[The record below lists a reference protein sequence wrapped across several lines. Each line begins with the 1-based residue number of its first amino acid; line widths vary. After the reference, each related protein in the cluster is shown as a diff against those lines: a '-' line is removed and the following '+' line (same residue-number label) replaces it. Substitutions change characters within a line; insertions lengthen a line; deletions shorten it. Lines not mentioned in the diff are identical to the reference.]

1 MNFKHLNGLLRFSF
15 FNWKQLKCQI
25 EMNGMNAKWKEISRF
40 SFHQKCNNAWYAAR
54 WRVFCVCEREKNFR
68 KQNLCKIAT
77 GLMHALLCSFIPVR
91 FLIVLVIFYSS
102 IFFLFSSI
110 FHLFHQFLHN
120 LLERNSF
127 TIEYKWNVFIR
138 VQL

>member
-1 MNFKHLNGLLRFSF
+1 MKWMEWMQNGRKSHDSHFIKNVIMLGTRRARKNSLP
-15 FNWKQLKCQI
+15 FN
-25 EMNGMNAKWKEISRF
+25 SR
-40 SFHQKCNNAWYAAR
+40 HHIAVA

-91 FLIVLVIFYSS
+91 FLIVLVIFNSS
-102 IFFLFSSI
+102 LSFFFGSI